1 MKDTFLKIINERLA
15 SEKDK
20 LDKMDLTYSS
30 TTHGQWMHQNG
41 KVKALLDLWLY
52 VNEKM
57 KGDCYDK

>member
-57 KGDCYDK
+57 